1 MLSSVRNELLEK
13 FIHFGFNH
21 YSEFNILKTGSM
33 MAGTEQH
40 YRRILRT
47 GIWYYLNLKL
57 GILCFGIQLFFDSS
71 FENGSRI
78 ICPGEN
84 FKSLI
89 LKKWE
94 QDGWSRGGAGRT

>member
-47 GIWYYLNLKL
+47 GIWYYLNLKF
-57 GILCFGIQLFFDSS
+57 GILCLGIQLFFDSS

-78 ICPGEN
+78 ICPGED
-84 FKSLI
+84 F
-89 LKKWE
+89 
-94 QDGWSRGGAGRT
+94 